1 MPIDQEALHQY
12 QERYPD
18 EIATVETFKT
28 FLQHHNEQ
36 EKAHLTAS
44 AWLIKPSNHHVLLTH
59 HKKLQKWLQLGGHM
73 SQHEHDTKTTALRE
87 AKEESGIENIIC
99 VDQTILHLGVY
110 YIPEIHQE
118 PAHYHFDV
126 CYLHYA
132 HEPCTTVKSSE
143 SNALK
148 WFSCSELCTTSQ
160 EPSIAI
166 MARKWQLLSH
176 NILETTD
183 MMS

>member
-1 MPIDQEALHQY
+1 
-12 QERYPD
+12 
-18 EIATVETFKT
+18 
-28 FLQHHNEQ
+28 
-36 EKAHLTAS
+36 
-44 AWLIKPSNHHVLLTH
+44 
-59 HKKLQKWLQLGGHM
+59 M
-73 SQHEHDTKTTALRE
+73 SQHEYDTKTTALRE

-99 VDQTILHLGVY
+99 VEQTILHLGVY